1 MTDNQPKAEGLT
13 LTIDPPAGEAIDPNF
28 SADFTDT
35 NFLEGDFNFDASGF
49 DSSFDFGQYLAE
61 FNADDGDTEV
71 GVV

>member
-1 MTDNQPKAEGLT
+1 LT
-13 LTIDPPAGEAIDPNF
+13 LTIDPPPGEGIDL

-49 DSSFDFGQYLAE
+49 DSTFDFGQYLAE
-61 FNADDGDTEV
+61 FGADDGDTEV